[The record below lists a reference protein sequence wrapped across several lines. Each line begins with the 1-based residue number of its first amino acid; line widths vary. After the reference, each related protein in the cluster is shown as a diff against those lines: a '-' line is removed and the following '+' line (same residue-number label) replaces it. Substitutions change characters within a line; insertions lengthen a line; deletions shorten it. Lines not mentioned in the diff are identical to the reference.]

1 MPGEILMKFWSY
13 LDFDTVQKTCTR
25 VSKSWLGMIRSSK
38 LSWEMKLRDTRPG
51 LLGVTDFNAILS
63 QWEDLRELHFSSE
76 EDFAQFRFSLNS
88 KKSLEKIVIP
98 SMIEFRTKWTSNGFP
113 HLNVQTITKY
123 WIDPKHL
130 STPLD
135 EIKNVIELKIRG
147 SVIHEEFAMRQ
158 NGDCDFTY
166 LEKLEFSGTF
176 MPYDERSSVNFVPM
190 LSRFK
195 ELKNLETGHF
205 FLGIYIDCLLDILR
219 FLGDMK
225 NLKISVCFEVLNGFH
240 SVGEEATKE
249 IFIKALEIVREKFP
263 FPDSRILKLEIREK
277 DSRIL
282 KLEIRENRWSN
293 TKIGW
298 KIYGE
303 SGAIA
308 RLILPDGSLYVLRD
322 SEDEN

>member
-1 MPGEILMKFWSY
+1 MEFWSY
-13 LDFDTVQKTCTR
+13 LDFNTVQKICTR
-25 VSKSWLGMIRSSK
+25 VSKSWLEMIRSSN
-38 LSWEMKLRDTRPG
+38 LSWKMKLRDTRPG

-76 EDFAQFRFSLNS
+76 EDFAKFRFSLNS

-98 SMIEFRTKWTSNGFP
+98 SMIEFRTDWPSNGFP
-113 HLNVQTITKY
+113 QFNFLTITKY

-135 EIKNVIELKIRG
+135 EIKNVIELKIRY

-166 LEKLEFSGTF
+166 LEKIEFYGVYRV

-195 ELKNLETGHF
+195 ELKNLETGHSV
-205 FLGIYIDCLLDILR
+205 IYIDYLLDILR

-225 NLKISVCFEVLNGFH
+225 NLKISVCFYVKSDLD
-240 SVGEEATKE
+240 EEATKD
-249 IFIKALEIVREKFP
+249 IFRKALEIAREKFP
-263 FPDSRILKLEIREK
+263 FPDARILMLEIHEHPSSK
-277 DSRIL
+277 SQ
-282 KLEIRENRWSN
+282 
-293 TKIGW
+293 IGW
-298 KIYGE
+298 
-303 SGAIA
+303 AIFKSSDGIKCIIT
-308 RLILPDGSLYVLRD
+308 RLHHGLA
-322 SEDEN
+322 